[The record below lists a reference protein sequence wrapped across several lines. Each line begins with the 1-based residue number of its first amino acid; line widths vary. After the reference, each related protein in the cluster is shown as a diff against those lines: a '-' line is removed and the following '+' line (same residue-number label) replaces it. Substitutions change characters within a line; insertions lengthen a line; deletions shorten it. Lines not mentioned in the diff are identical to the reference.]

1 MANSRK
7 QRRPSDLVAHVERIL
22 RRAAAP
28 GQTLV
33 LALSGGVDSVVL
45 LDILDRL
52 RQPLAFNLRAVHV
65 NHQISPNA
73 AAWAEFCRELC
84 AASGVPLEVAPVELH
99 DRRSLGL
106 EAAARA
112 ARYRVFAGQ
121 PGDFMVLAQH
131 LDDQAETLLLQL
143 LRGAGAKGLAA
154 MPELA
159 TQHSA
164 LSTHLLRPLLEI
176 SRADIE
182 DHARDHGLRWVED
195 ESNLDVSYDR
205 NFLRHQVFP
214 VLERNFPAYRTTLSR
229 SSRNLAEA
237 AQLLEELACI
247 DASAA
252 VAGGALDIAALRA
265 LSPARGKNLLRHYL
279 AGFQLAVPAARLE
292 EILRQLS
299 AASADNRVR
308 LAVGSHELRRFQDK
322 AWVRVRDVAVE
333 KTLRWDWHGEPELQL
348 LPLSGALTF
357 DAAAQNGISLE
368 KLRREPVTIRL
379 RQGGESL
386 RPDCRRPRRSLKNL
400 LQEAGIPPWQR
411 ECLPLLFS
419 GERLVCVP
427 GIGVDCDAQA
437 AAGEPALSVRWVPGG
452 GLV

>member
-1 MANSRK
+1 M
-7 QRRPSDLVAHVERIL
+7 
-22 RRAAAP
+22 P

-33 LALSGGVDSVVL
+33 PGLSGGVDSVVL

-52 RQPLAFNLRAVHV
+52 RQPLAFILRAVHV

-73 AAWAEFCRELC
+73 PAWAEFCRELC
-84 AASGVPLEVAPVELH
+84 AARGVPMEVATVDLR
-99 DRRSLGL
+99 DRRGLGL

-112 ARYRVFAGQ
+112 ARYQVFAGQ
-121 PGDFMVLAQH
+121 RADFIVLAQH
-131 LDDQAETLLLQL
+131 QDDQAETLLLQL

-154 MPELA
+154 MPELG
-159 TQHSA
+159 TRHSA

-176 SRADIE
+176 PRADIE
-182 DHARDHGLRWVED
+182 RHARDHGLRWVED
-195 ESNLDVSYDR
+195 ESNLDVSCDR

-237 AQLLEELACI
+237 AQLLEELARI
-247 DASAA
+247 DARAA
-252 VAGGALDIAALRA
+252 VAEGVLDLAALRA
-265 LSPARGKNLLRHYL
+265 LSPERCKNLLRHYL
-279 AGFQLAVPAARLE
+279 AGFQLAVPAVRLE

-299 AASADNRVR
+299 AASADSSVR
-308 LAVGSHELRRFQDK
+308 IALGSHELRRFQDK
-322 AWVRVRDVAVE
+322 AWVRQRGVAVE
-333 KTLRWDWHGEPELQL
+333 KNLRWDWHGEAELHL
-348 LPLSGALTF
+348 APLSGVLMF
-357 DAAAQNGISLE
+357 DAAAQSGISLG
-368 KLRREPVTIRL
+368 KLQREPVTIRL

-419 GERLVCVP
+419 GESLVFVP
-427 GIGVDCDAQA
+427 GLGVDCDVQA
-437 AAGEPALSVRWVPGG
+437 AAGEPALSVRWDTDRFFPVSA
-452 GLV
+452 